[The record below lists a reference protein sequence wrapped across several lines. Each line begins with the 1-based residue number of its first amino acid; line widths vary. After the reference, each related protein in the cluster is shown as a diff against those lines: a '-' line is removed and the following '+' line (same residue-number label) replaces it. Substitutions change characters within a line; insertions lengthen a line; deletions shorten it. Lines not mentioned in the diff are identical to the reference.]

1 MRFKFKYTIQIL
13 FINILMTSSVL
24 LSACSGNKQQ
34 PGIAEAF
41 NPQPRSGY
49 AMAYDANRERVVLFG
64 GQDSSDVKLN
74 DTWEWYENKWHKVKH
89 AGETPSP
96 RINAAIAYDQQ
107 EQKIILFGGIDSTG
121 FLQDTWAYG
130 KNGWE
135 QMTVRNAPS
144 PRQLAT
150 AAYDAIHHNTVLF
163 GGRDENG
170 DRLGDTWIFEDSEWS
185 LAAET
190 GPSPRSSH
198 AMVHDDS
205 EMSILMYGGYDGNML
220 SDIWLW
226 LGGQWRQMESNEGP
240 PRLHA
245 AVVYDANR
253 RGSLV
258 IGGFGTAGRTND
270 VWMLKNREW
279 IKLDMEG
286 NLPKT
291 RAEHEAAYVPGSG
304 TLVFGGVV
312 GTDPRTRI
320 RANDTW
326 LLNGDL
332 WLKY

>member
-1 MRFKFKYTIQIL
+1 MSNHR
-13 FINILMTSSVL
+13 INIFLILTLCSSLVFSCTHRSKNSSDPI
-24 LSACSGNKQQ
+24 LSIPS
-34 PGIAEAF
+34 
-41 NPQPRSGY
+41 PRSGY
-49 AMAYDANRERVVLFG
+49 SMAYDENRERVVLFG

-74 DTWEWYENKWHKVKH
+74 DTWEWYDDRWHIADPGNTV
-89 AGETPSP
+89 PSP

-107 EQKIILFGGIDSTG
+107 EKKIILFGGIDSTG
-121 FLQDTWAYG
+121 FLQDTWIYG
-130 KNGWE
+130 RNGWE
-135 QMTVRNAPS
+135 QMTVRNVPS
-144 PRQLAT
+144 SRQLAT

-170 DRLGDTWIFEDSEWS
+170 GRLGDTWIFEDSEWS

-198 AMVHDDS
+198 AMVYDDS
-205 EMSILMYGGYDGNML
+205 EMSILLYGGYDGNML
-220 SDIWLW
+220 SDAWLW
-226 LGGQWRQMESNEGP
+226 HGGQWRQMETNEGP
-240 PRLHA
+240 SRLHA
-245 AVVYDANR
+245 AVVYDADR

-286 NLPKT
+286 DLPKT
-291 RAEHEAAYVPGSG
+291 RAEHEAAYVPGAG

-326 LLNGDL
+326 LLNGKN
-332 WLKY
+332 WFQY